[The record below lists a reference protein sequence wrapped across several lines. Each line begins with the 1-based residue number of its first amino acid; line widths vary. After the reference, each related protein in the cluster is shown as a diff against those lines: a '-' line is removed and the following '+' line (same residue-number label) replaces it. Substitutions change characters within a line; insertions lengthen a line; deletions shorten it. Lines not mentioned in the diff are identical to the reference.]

1 MNSLL
6 KDFVLRIDKPEGPTS
21 HDVVRAARNALG
33 VRRVGHTGTLDPF
46 ASGLLLVCV
55 GQATRLAEYLSVLD
69 KTYEAVAQVGCATDT
84 LDCRGLVV
92 YENDAWVDLDT
103 ASIECA
109 LGKFH
114 GEIEQVPPMY
124 SAKKVRGE
132 RAYQRARRGEHIEL
146 APAAVTVHE
155 LELTEVALPRV
166 RFRLRCSSGTYVR
179 ALARDLGV
187 ALGVGAHLKALR
199 RTAIGGFHVEDAI
212 PVDDLLDRTEVS
224 AGLMGPL
231 EALPHLPTLDVDEET
246 AARLVHGQSV
256 QLIEPVLQGT
266 IAVAHEGGLLAIGE
280 FCDGTLHPRKVF
292 KA

>member
-1 MNSLL
+1 MNSLP
-6 KDFVLRIDKPEGPTS
+6 KDFVLRVDKSEGPTS
-21 HDVVRAARNALG
+21 HDVVRAARHALG

-69 KTYEAVAQVGCATDT
+69 KTYDAVAQVGCATDT
-84 LDCRGLVV
+84 LDCRGVV
-92 YENDAWVDLDT
+92 VHENDAWIDLET
-103 ASIECA
+103 SSIESA

-124 SAKKVRGE
+124 SAKKISGE
-132 RAYQRARRGEHIEL
+132 RAYRRARRGEHVEL
-146 APAAVTVHE
+146 APATVTIHE
-155 LELTEVALPRV
+155 IKLTEVELPKV
-166 RFRLRCSSGTYVR
+166 RFQVRCSSGTYVR

-187 ALGVGAHLKALR
+187 TLGVGAHLKRLR
-199 RTAIGGFHVEDAI
+199 RTAIGSFHVADALTA
-212 PVDDLLDRTEVS
+212 DDLVDRTEVS

-246 AARLVHGQSV
+246 AARLVHGQTV
-256 QLIEPVLQGT
+256 QLIEPVLKGT

-280 FCDGTLHPRKVF
+280 FRDGTLHPRKVF
-292 KA
+292 VA